1 MKHFKNQITN
11 IWDCTEGG
19 PLKWFT
25 KLRVSRNRTKG
36 IMKISQETYL
46 QRKVAEFGLENS
58 RKVTTPMSP
67 DCKLSKSMCPDST
80 TSEEDMQF
88 IRSFPY
94 RSLLGTL
101 QYFRLTRADVL
112 QAISECSKYANNPGK
127 KHILAALRILQYLHH
142 HPDWGL
148 LFTKSGRKYG
158 SAWDIE
164 LYVDSDHAAD
174 VDTRR
179 SRTGY
184 VILVNNN
191 VIDYGTAMQSKTAT
205 STPVAEYVALASG
218 LKQLLWISQIIEEC
232 EIKVNYP
239 CQVHEDN
246 EGCIAIAN
254 NPMAQKR
261 TRHMEIRYH
270 FIRDYV
276 NDGKIKISHCRTT
289 RMLADMLTKALPGPA
304 LTQQRARIMSDI
316 KVSPD
321 QS

>member
-1 MKHFKNQITN
+1 MLKHVFPAKAVLLIFLLKLIHQREKKGEKNKDVID
-11 IWDCTEGG
+11 DCRDE
-19 PLKWFT
+19 P
-25 KLRVSRNRTKG
+25 
-36 IMKISQETYL
+36 
-46 QRKVAEFGLENS
+46 
-58 RKVTTPMSP
+58 
-67 DCKLSKSMCPDST
+67 
-80 TSEEDMQF
+80 
-88 IRSFPY
+88 
-94 RSLLGTL
+94 
-101 QYFRLTRADVL
+101 
-112 QAISECSKYANNPGK
+112 K
-127 KHILAALRILQYLHH
+127 KNL
-142 HPDWGL
+142 L

-218 LKQLLWISQIIEEC
+218 LKQLLWISQIFEEC

-276 NDGKIKISHCRTT
+276 NDEKIKISHCPTT

>member
-1 MKHFKNQITN
+1 MIAAR
-11 IWDCTEGG
+11 DA
-19 PLKWFT
+19 FT
-25 KLRVSRNRTKG
+25 
-36 IMKISQETYL
+36 
-46 QRKVAEFGLENS
+46 
-58 RKVTTPMSP
+58 
-67 DCKLSKSMCPDST
+67 
-80 TSEEDMQF
+80 
-88 IRSFPY
+88 
-94 RSLLGTL
+94 
-101 QYFRLTRADVL
+101 
-112 QAISECSKYANNPGK
+112 
-127 KHILAALRILQYLHH
+127 
-142 HPDWGL
+142 
-148 LFTKSGRKYG
+148 
-158 SAWDIE
+158 
-164 LYVDSDHAAD
+164 AAD

-276 NDGKIKISHCRTT
+276 NDGKIKISHCPTT